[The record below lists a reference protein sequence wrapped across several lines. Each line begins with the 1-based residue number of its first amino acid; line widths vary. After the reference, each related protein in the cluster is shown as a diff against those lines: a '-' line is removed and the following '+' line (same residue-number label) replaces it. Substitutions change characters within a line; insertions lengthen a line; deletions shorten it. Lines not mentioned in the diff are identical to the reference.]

1 MRRAGLQQN
10 AIITVTAPRLSDD
23 RIASSEPE
31 TWEDMMKHL
40 VIAVGIAVC
49 AFVTPTGAQPLS
61 KDIAGRIEAI
71 PIQTLTISDE
81 QFLKGDA
88 YGTPTTIAGVLRV
101 SQGSG
106 RLPLV
111 VFIAGSSGLG
121 PVSDVWDRQFE
132 EMGISTFE
140 MDSFAGRGIVST
152 VIDQSQLGWFNMI
165 LDLYRSLAV
174 LAAHPRVDPTRIAV
188 MGWSRGGRA
197 AMYSSMKRFQKMWN
211 PGGVEPVAYIP
222 LYPPCDMTLI
232 GDTDVS
238 DHPIT
243 IFHGSSDDWCPIAP
257 CQGYVA
263 RLQQSSSH
271 VKLVAFPDTWHAFD
285 YPNVPT
291 TPTLVK
297 NAYIPLCTLVEEPL
311 GTMMNT
317 QTKKPFT
324 YNDSCV
330 GRDPHVA
337 YSAAST
343 RATQDAVKAL
353 LREVFR
359 LN

>member
-1 MRRAGLQQN
+1 
-10 AIITVTAPRLSDD
+10 
-23 RIASSEPE
+23 
-31 TWEDMMKHL
+31 MKHS
-40 VIAVGIAVC
+40 ITAVGAAI
-49 AFVTPTGAQPLS
+49 VTGLILPAAAQSLS
-61 KDIAGRIEAI
+61 KDIAARIEAI

-88 YGTPTTIAGVLRV
+88 YGKPTTIAGVLRV
-101 SQGSG
+101 AQGSG
-106 RLPLV
+106 RLPV
-111 VFIAGSSGLG
+111 VIFIAGSSGFG
-121 PVSDVWDRQFE
+121 PVADVWDRQFE
-132 EMGISTFE
+132 EMGISTFA

-197 AMYSSMKRFQKMWN
+197 ALYSSMKRFQKMWN
-211 PGGVEPVAYIP
+211 PGGVEPAAYIP
-222 LYPPCDMTLI
+222 LYPPCDMTLV

-238 DHPIT
+238 DRPIT
-243 IFHGSSDDWCPIAP
+243 IFHGSSDDWTPIAP
-257 CQGYVA
+257 CQEYLA
-263 RLQQSSSH
+263 RLQPGAKN
-271 VKLVAFPDTWHAFD
+271 VKLVAFPDTWHAYD

-291 TPTLVK
+291 APTVVK
-297 NAYIPLCTLVEEPL
+297 NAYVPLCTLVEEPL
-311 GTMMNT
+311 GTMTNT

-324 YNDSCV
+324 YGDSCV
-330 GRDPHVA
+330 GTDPRVA
-337 YSAAST
+337 YSASST

-353 LREVFR
+353 LREVFK